1 MSDDIRLDV
10 LRDAIASSKLD
21 GQTKDVLSD
30 DLKYAQDIINKH
42 GGGWR

>member
-21 GQTKDVLSD
+21 DKIRIGDPVISLNPETGRNEPDTV
-30 DLKYAQDIINKH
+30 
-42 GGGWR
+42 G